1 AGGRE
6 VNWGAYGE
14 DILRITSKSLLTV
27 SGRLDH
33 WTNFHGFSSSGPL
46 PDRSESFFSP
56 RAAFLHKVSDHLS
69 LTASAYRSFRAP
81 TLNELYRSFRL
92 GNVLTLANPSLKAER
107 LTGVE
112 AGAIINGLNGRF
124 VMRGNFFWDDITRPV
139 ANLTLSQTATL
150 ITRERQNLG
159 RTRSRGVEIEADLQ
173 LNT

>member
-107 LTGVE
+107 LTGAE
-112 AGAIINGLNGRF
+112 AGTILTALSDRII
-124 VMRGNFFWDDITRPV
+124 VRGNFFWSDITRPV
-139 ANLTLSQTATL
+139 ENVTITQTPSL
-150 ITRERQNLG
+150 ITRERENLG
-159 RTRSRGVEIEADLQ
+159 RTRSRGVELEADAQIL
-173 LNT
+173 